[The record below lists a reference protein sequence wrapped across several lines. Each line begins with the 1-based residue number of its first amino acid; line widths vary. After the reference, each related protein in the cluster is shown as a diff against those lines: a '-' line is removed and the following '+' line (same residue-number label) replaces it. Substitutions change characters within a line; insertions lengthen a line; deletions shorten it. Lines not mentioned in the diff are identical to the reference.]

1 MKLRLILNRSILAVL
16 FFLLGITSLVSQTLN
31 KPTPADNPNQPGF
44 SIWSAACASENF
56 NEYFVDFTWNT
67 PLVNNNNTFIL
78 ELSDANGSF
87 DSPIEL
93 ATDNTKNTTF
103 SFNFSF
109 DLPTTTRGEGYRMR
123 VRSTGPALTG
133 IQSDPFP
140 MYYIDFNSP
149 LLISPNGSGNIPSGG
164 TLEICDGNT
173 ITLAAHNIPNANTYQ
188 YNWYRSG
195 TLLTEKGPSLTVSQ
209 AGMYHVELDYGSICS
224 GSANTLSNDIT
235 VTVGTSLGI
244 AINTPSKTA
253 LCAGETVDLVTN
265 ITGQGLTYTWLKDGV
280 ALTTPTV
287 DLDTYTVDTSV
298 AGFEGNYQVE
308 IVGIGTCLERSAGI
322 PITNAGDFIVTR
334 NNEAALVLL
343 PGGSNTLSVTSSASG
358 VTYQWFRNGTA
369 LPGATTNTLNT
380 NQIGTYYA
388 QITLSEGAC
397 TTTFKNSEATEIA
410 SPSSFQITINYLTP
424 YTACSNTNIALGVT
438 TINAVLANGSTIN
451 ATADLLP
458 SFVYQWRKDGIA
470 VTGATSQNISLT
482 EIVDNGNYTLEG
494 TLNSFNP
501 ISNALPVQ
509 LLINE
514 ILTISSTS
522 LTTCN
527 TSDPITISTTTNLTG
542 ETFDWFYNGT
552 NLNAT
557 TTQLNITAPGTYRL
571 LISKNGCPLNSND
584 LVISELDPSLI
595 TLDSPPT
602 VIFPEGGSR
611 TVTANG
617 GTAYRWYNSN
627 NELVSSTSSINLQE
641 EGAYLL
647 IANIDACEITRQI
660 TASLLDTFK
669 VPNVITVNGD
679 GVNDLWILPNT
690 YSRNPEI
697 NVTIYNDKGVEVFNQ
712 FDYQNNWPQSSTAF
726 PKQNM
731 VFFYKIRNAREVLK
745 QGTITVIR

>member
-1 MKLRLILNRSILAVL
+1 MKLSLIQNRSILAVL
-16 FFLLGITSLVSQTLN
+16 FFLLGISALISQTLN

-44 SIWSAACASENF
+44 SIWSAACASASF

-67 PLVNNNNTFIL
+67 PLVNSNNVFIL

-87 DSPIEL
+87 SSPVEL

-103 SFNFSF
+103 NFNFSF
-109 DLPTTTRGEGYRMR
+109 NLPTTTRGEGYRMR
-123 VRSTGPALTG
+123 VRSTSPAITG
-133 IQSDPFP
+133 TPSDPFP
-140 MYYIDFNSP
+140 MYFIDFSSP
-149 LLISPNGSGNIPSGG
+149 LLISQDGNGNIPPGG
-164 TLEICDGNT
+164 TLEICNGNT
-173 ITLAAHNIPNANTYQ
+173 TTLAAHNIPNANTYQ

-235 VTVGTSLGI
+235 VTLGNSLGI
-244 AINTPSKTA
+244 GINTPSKTA
-253 LCAGETVDLVTN
+253 LCAGETVNLVST
-265 ITGQGLTYTWLKDGV
+265 ITGQGLTYTWFKDGV
-280 ALTTPTV
+280 AITTPTINN
-287 DLDTYTVDTSV
+287 DTYAVDASTP
-298 AGFEGNYQVE
+298 GFEGDYQVE
-308 IVGIGTCLERSAGI
+308 IVGPGTCLERSAPI
-322 PITNAGDFIVTR
+322 IITNAGDFVVTR

-343 PGGSNTLSVTSSASG
+343 PGATKSLSVTSSVSG
-358 VTYQWFRNGTA
+358 VTYQWFRNGTQI
-369 LPGATTNTLNT
+369 PGATANTLNT
-380 NQIGTYYA
+380 NQVGAYYA
-388 QITLSEGAC
+388 QVTLTGGTC
-397 TTTFKNSEATEIA
+397 TTTFKNSQVTDIA
-410 SPSSFQITINYLTP
+410 APSSFQIEIDYLTP
-424 YTACSNTNIALGVT
+424 YASCSNTDIALGVT
-438 TINAVLANGSTIN
+438 TINAVLGNGSIID
-451 ATADLLP
+451 ATTDLLT
-458 SFVYQWRKDGIA
+458 SFNYQWRKDGIA
-470 VTGATSQNISLT
+470 VTGATSQNLSLT
-482 EIVDNGNYTLEG
+482 EVNTNGNYTVEAILDA
-494 TLNSFNP
+494 FNTT
-501 ISNALPVQ
+501 SNALSVQ
-509 LLINE
+509 LLVNE
-514 ILTISSTS
+514 ILTISSNSTI
-522 LTTCN
+522 TCN
-527 TSDPITISTTTNLTG
+527 SSDPITISTTTNLAG
-542 ETFDWFYNGT
+542 ETFNWFYNGT
-552 NLNAT
+552 NLNSTA
-557 TTQLNITAPGTYRL
+557 TQLSITAPGTYRL
-571 LISKNGCPLNSND
+571 VISKNGCPLNSND
-584 LVISELDPSLI
+584 LVISELDASLI

-611 TVTANG
+611 TVTASG

-697 NVTIYNDKGVEVFNQ
+697 NITIYNDKGVEVFNQ